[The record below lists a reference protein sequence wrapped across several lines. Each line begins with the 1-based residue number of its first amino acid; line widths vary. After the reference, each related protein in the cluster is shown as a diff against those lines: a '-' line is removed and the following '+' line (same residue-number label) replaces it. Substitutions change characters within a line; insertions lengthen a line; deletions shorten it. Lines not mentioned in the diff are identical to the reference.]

1 MVPDS
6 RLGLQQVKES
16 KTIGGSED
24 GTICEHL
31 LQPNN
36 VLTVVGNGALST
48 HVVYIYQTTRNG
60 LPSGISTCTVSKG
73 HWRCLF

>member
-16 KTIGGSED
+16 KTIGCSED

-48 HVVYIYQTTRNG
+48 YVVYTLRVR
-60 LPSGISTCTVSKG
+60 SRVG
-73 HWRCLF
+73 HVTI